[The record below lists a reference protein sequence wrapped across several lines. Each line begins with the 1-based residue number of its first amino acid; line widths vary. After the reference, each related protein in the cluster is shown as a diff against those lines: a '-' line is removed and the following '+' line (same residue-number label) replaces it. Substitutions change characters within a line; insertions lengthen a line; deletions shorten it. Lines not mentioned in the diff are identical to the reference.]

1 MARSIWKGA
10 ISFGLVSIPVA
21 LFTATE
27 NKTPKFR
34 MLRAGDSS
42 AIKYKKVAEADGK
55 EVAWDDIVRGFEVE
69 KGRYVVFTDEEL
81 ETATV
86 RGGTRIVDVVQ
97 FVEAQEIDPIYY
109 RSSYYLV
116 PEQTGLKA
124 YRILL
129 QALRD
134 KNRVGIA
141 KFALREKEYLATLR
155 ADENVLILETM
166 FWPDEIRAP
175 VFEELATEVEV
186 RDEEVK
192 MAEMI
197 IDNLTRPF
205 DADAYQDPTRGA
217 IEELARKKIEGEEIV
232 SPETPEPTRVLDL
245 LEALKASVEATKE
258 KRAAS

>member
-1 MARSIWKGA
+1 M
-10 ISFGLVSIPVA
+10 
-21 LFTATE
+21 
-27 NKTPKFR
+27 
-34 MLRAGDSS
+34 
-42 AIKYKKVAEADGK
+42 
-55 EVAWDDIVRGFEVE
+55 RGYEVE
-69 KGRYVVFTDEEL
+69 KGRYVVFTDDEL
-81 ETATV
+81 EAATA
-86 RGGTRIVDVVQ
+86 RGGSKIVDVVQ
-97 FVEAQEIDPIYY
+97 FVETKEIDPIFY

-116 PEQTGLKA
+116 PEKTGLKA

-129 QALRD
+129 QALREKD
-134 KNRVGIA
+134 RVGIA

-175 VFEELATEVEV
+175 AFEELETEIEV
-186 RDEEVK
+186 RKEEVK

-197 IDNLTRPF
+197 IDNLTSPF

-232 SPETPEPTRVLDL
+232 SPETPEPTKVLDL

-258 KRAAS
+258 RRAAS